1 MARTNKP
8 GTQAPTDGIKVTER
22 SLDSYAFDPANANKG
37 KPRGQK
43 MIEDSIR
50 ELGTGRSVLAD
61 ADDVLIAGNHA
72 LEAARSVGITR
83 AVEVEVPD
91 DVLVVVKR
99 PDVRLADGGKARRL
113 ANADNRIASVN
124 LDFDPAALLADMD
137 SLKGL
142 WREDEIDALQ
152 TAKEDLDA
160 VQAAMN
166 AEEPEGDRLTS
177 ERQKQ
182 IKPVLYAADISTFE
196 EAIKATGLINRG
208 EALIEVCRF
217 YLESKK

>member
-83 AVEVEVPD
+83 AVEH
-91 DVLVVVKR
+91 
-99 PDVRLADGGKARRL
+99 G
-113 ANADNRIASVN
+113 
-124 LDFDPAALLADMD
+124 D
-137 SLKGL
+137 SLHGVISIVK
-142 WREDEIDALQ
+142 
-152 TAKEDLDA
+152 
-160 VQAAMN
+160 
-166 AEEPEGDRLTS
+166 TS
-177 ERQKQ
+177 
-182 IKPVLYAADISTFE
+182 DTS
-196 EAIKATGLINRG
+196 
-208 EALIEVCRF
+208 ALIEYDVGLTNLSNLNHVLNKYRITQQ
-217 YLESKK
+217 ESKRNEG